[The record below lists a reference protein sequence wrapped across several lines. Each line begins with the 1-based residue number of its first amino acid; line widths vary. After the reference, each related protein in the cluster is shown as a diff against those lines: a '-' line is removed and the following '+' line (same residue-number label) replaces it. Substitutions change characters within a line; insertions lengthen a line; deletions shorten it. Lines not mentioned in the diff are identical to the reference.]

1 MQPIRSKLPNIGT
14 NIFSRMSAL
23 AAQHQAVNLA
33 QGFPNY
39 ETDPHLQALCDKY
52 IRKGFN
58 QYAPMSGVPVLNQR
72 IVQKVEKLY
81 HTAYSADTEICITAG
96 ATQAI
101 FTAITALVQAGDEV
115 IIIEPA
121 YDCYQPAIE
130 LCGAKTVTY
139 ALSGDNNWGIDWA
152 DLAKL
157 INPRTRMLII
167 NSPHNPTGKVWT
179 SADMQALARLLE
191 GTNVILLSDEVY
203 EHLTL
208 DGRKHLS
215 VLGEPSLRERALAV
229 FSFGKTLHATGWK
242 LGYIV
247 GAEALIHEFK
257 KVHQFNVFSVNTPFQ
272 HAIAEYLENEQVYLG
287 IPDFFQQKRD
297 FFASLL
303 SQTPFRLLPCEGTYF
318 QTVDYSQISQEKDTD
333 FAVWLTQKIGVAG
346 IPISAFYTQNAPEDA
361 RLLRFCFAKTEQ
373 TLEQAAE
380 KLARLSL

>member
-1 MQPIRSKLPNIGT
+1 MQPIRSKLPNIST

-39 ETDPHLQALCDKY
+39 ETDPHLQTLCDKY
-52 IRKGFN
+52 IRKGLN

-72 IVQKVEKLY
+72 IVQKIERLY
-81 HTAYSADTEICITAG
+81 HSTYSADTEICITAG

-101 FTAITALVQAGDEV
+101 FTAITALVRAEDEV

-139 ALSGDNNWGIDWA
+139 ALSAAQNWEIDWA

-157 INPRTRMLII
+157 ISPRTRMLII

-191 GTNVILLSDEVY
+191 GTDIILLSDEVY

-215 VLGEPSLRERALAV
+215 VLGETSLRERALAV

-247 GAEALIHEFK
+247 GAEPLIREFK

-272 HAIAEYLENEQVYLG
+272 YAIAEYLENEQVYLG

-303 SQTPFRLLPCEGTYF
+303 SQTPFRLLACEGTYF
-318 QTVDYSQISQEKDTD
+318 QTVDYSQISQDKDTD
-333 FAVWLTQKIGVAG
+333 FAVWLTQNIGVAG
-346 IPISAFYTQNAPEDA
+346 IPISAFYTQKSPENAH
-361 RLLRFCFAKTEQ
+361 LLRFCFAKTEQ

-380 KLARLSL
+380 KLAHLR

>member
-23 AAQHQAVNLA
+23 AAEHQAVNLA

-58 QYAPMSGVPVLNQR
+58 QYAPMSGLPVLNQK

-81 HTAYSADTEICITAG
+81 HTTYSADTEICITAG

-101 FTAITALVQAGDEV
+101 FTAITALVRAGEEV

-139 ALSGDNNWGIDWA
+139 ALSAEHNWEINWA

-179 SADMQALARLLE
+179 GADMQALARLLE
-191 GTNVILLSDEVY
+191 GTEIILLSDEVY

-242 LGYIV
+242 LGYII
-247 GAEALIHEFK
+247 GAEHLIREFK

-272 HAIAEYLENEQVYLG
+272 HAIAEYLDNEQVYLG
-287 IPDFFQQKRD
+287 IPNFFQQKRD
-297 FFASLL
+297 FFAQLL

-318 QTVDYSQISQEKDTD
+318 QTVDYSQISQDKDTD

-346 IPISAFYTQNAPEDA
+346 IPISAFYTQNAPENA
-361 RLLRFCFAKTEQ
+361 HLLRFCFAKTEQ
-373 TLEQAAE
+373 TLEHAAE
-380 KLARLSL
+380 KLAHLHR